1 VNRIAVR
8 GVPRADLAA
17 TRSTLLAILANLARG
32 EDPG

>member
-17 TRSTLLAILANLARG
+17 TRGTLLAILANLSAD
-32 EDPG
+32 ETPD

>member
-8 GVPRADLAA
+8 GVPRADLVA